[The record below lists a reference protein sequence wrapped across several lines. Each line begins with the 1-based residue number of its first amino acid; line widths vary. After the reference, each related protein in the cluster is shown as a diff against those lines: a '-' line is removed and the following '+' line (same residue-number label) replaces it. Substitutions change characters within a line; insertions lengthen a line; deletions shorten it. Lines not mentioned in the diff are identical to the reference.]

1 MYITQ
6 EQFSQTLLAY
16 GFQGNKKGD
25 NYATYEG
32 NGKVS
37 LWGKNYAIDSHR
49 VKYGDFIVM
58 LRSLILVEDTASEDF
73 NAC

>member
-1 MYITQ
+1 MYITE
-6 EQFSQTLLAY
+6 EQFNRTLLAC

-25 NYATYEG
+25 HYATYEG

-37 LWGKNYAIDSHR
+37 LRGKNYAIESHP

-58 LRSLILVEDTASEDF
+58 LRSFVLVNDTAPEDLSAF
-73 NAC
+73 

>member
-1 MYITQ
+1 MYITE
-6 EQFSQTLLAY
+6 EQFNHALLTF
-16 GFQGNKKGD
+16 GFQRNKKGD
-25 NYATYEG
+25 NYAAYEG

-37 LWGKNYAIDSHR
+37 FWGKNYAIESHP

-58 LRSLILVEDTASEDF
+58 LRSFVLVEDAATEDF